1 MISVDEPTKTQ
12 PRRGRHARSPRWRIS
27 RRRLALLGASAA
39 VVVLAAVA
47 VLAPRSQPEETGPEA
62 GPAPGPPATGTA
74 GDPAGAPERMGPGRG
89 VPPDAAEARP
99 DFPGPATTG
108 VPEGVTLT
116 RSSQIT
122 VREDGA
128 VIENLE
134 IVEDGSGAAGL
145 IEVMA
150 NNVTIRNVRV
160 TNDRDLVYWGIVQR
174 AGYHGL
180 VVEDSEIFGSP
191 DGGQLQTGI
200 ANHGGMITVRRVE
213 IHTITDGI
221 VTSHGLIEDS
231 FLHSPRYFE
240 GDHTDMIQANGG
252 SEQGLPL
259 EIRGNTIINTQQQ
272 TSAVFLQDFTG
283 AEHIPVRDVTIEGN
297 WLAGGGY
304 TVYGGGD
311 AEAGTAQVVIRDNV
325 FSREIF
331 PDGGYWGPVAHFD
344 PDAPGNHFSGN
355 IWDDGTTLD

>member
-1 MISVDEPTKTQ
+1 M
-12 PRRGRHARSPRWRIS
+12 
-27 RRRLALLGASAA
+27 
-39 VVVLAAVA
+39 VVLAAVTLL
-47 VLAPRSQPEETGPEA
+47 VPRSQE
-62 GPAPGPPATGTA
+62 GT
-74 GDPAGAPERMGPGRG
+74 DPPAGAPPAAPATGAAAVPAEVPERLGPGRG
-89 VPPDAAEARP
+89 RPPDIVAERDGFPAA
-99 DFPGPATTG
+99 GTTG
-108 VPEGVTLT
+108 VPEGVSLT

-128 VIENLE
+128 VIEDLE

-150 NNVTIRNVRV
+150 NDVTIRNVRV
-160 TNDRDLVYWGIVQR
+160 INGRDLVYWGIVQR
-174 AGYHGL
+174 EGYHGL
-180 VVEDSEIFGSP
+180 VVEDSEIFGDA

-231 FLHSPRYFE
+231 YLHSPRLFG

-252 SEQGLPL
+252 SERELPL
-259 EIRGNTIINTQQQ
+259 EILGNTIINTQDQ
-272 TSAVFLQDFTG
+272 TAAVFLQDFTG
-283 AEHIPVRDVTIEGN
+283 AGHVPVRNVTIEGN

-311 AEAGTAQVVIRDNV
+311 ADAGTAQVVIRDNV
-325 FSREIF
+325 FSREVF
-331 PDGGYWGPVAHFD
+331 SDGGYWGPVAHFD
-344 PDAPGNHFSGN
+344 PDAPGNDFSGN
-355 IWDDGTTLD
+355 VWDDGAPLD